1 MFLSSRVIN
10 AKCFYICQSYKI
22 YGNQFQKRYNKKLEQ
37 AKFINLDVPVRDIIE
52 ATNGVS
58 SDMEYYDI
66 CPPLIRWH
74 PPKRFGEDEVIN
86 QIKTLTENIKELNEK
101 INGLTQR

>member
-1 MFLSSRVIN
+1 MQNVFIYANPIKFMEIN
-10 AKCFYICQSYKI
+10 SKNDII
-22 YGNQFQKRYNKKLEQ
+22 KKLEQ